1 MRCSTGRQLRSLL
14 RRRPPPAARMAKT
27 SVEEAEAEKVE
38 AADGDE
44 AGELAQRLGSAAQ
57 RRHRPNASAWPALAS
72 VECRAASSCARAHLC
87 HCLHECVCVCACAL
101 VPVRA

>member
-57 RRHRPNASAWPALAS
+57 RRHRPKASAVAGACKRRMPRCEL
-72 VECRAASSCARAHLC
+72 
-87 HCLHECVCVCACAL
+87 VCACAL
-101 VPVRA
+101 VPLPT